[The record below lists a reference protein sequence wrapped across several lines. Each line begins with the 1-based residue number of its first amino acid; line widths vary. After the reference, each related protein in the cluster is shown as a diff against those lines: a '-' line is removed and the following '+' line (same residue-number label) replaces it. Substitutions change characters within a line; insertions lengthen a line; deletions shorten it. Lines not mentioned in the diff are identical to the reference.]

1 VVTAANIADS
11 AALPDLLHGDET
23 KVWGDQAYRGQSEAI
38 REGAPRAQDL
48 TNQRYRYKNR
58 LDEVEREKS
67 LRLMVRDEYKNMGR
81 LSEKF
86 FRAFCRV
93 DCRLI
98 FAGPPFAVFL
108 WAASTGCSSP
118 EAGFHEFY

>member
-58 LDEVEREKS
+58 LDEVERENLTIFNVGLLRPGS
-67 LRLMVRDEYKNMGR
+67 GINDQSRSTPRNPRIEILRSCSHLRL
-81 LSEKF
+81 S
-86 FRAFCRV
+86 
-93 DCRLI
+93 
-98 FAGPPFAVFL
+98 
-108 WAASTGCSSP
+108 
-118 EAGFHEFY
+118 